1 MNNSEYA
8 EALGCIN
15 YLVLKIPSN
24 QQLQMYKVECLAKNG
39 STI

>member
-15 YLVLKIPSN
+15 YLSYKIPN
-24 QQLQMYKVECLAKNG
+24 NEQLQMLKV
-39 STI
+39 